1 MGRGQ
6 RSQSR
11 RSVIFSTLNIL
22 ISTCNGSIELE
33 AVLILA
39 GAIIPQ
45 PRPPRD
51 EDAEDEDGLDDDDDS
66 SVRRPAAATMTN
78 GKPTK
83 NIRGKS
89 AKDDDDSDFE
99 FDL

>member
-1 MGRGQ
+1 MK
-6 RSQSR
+6 
-11 RSVIFSTLNIL
+11 VCIPLHPDIPVL
-22 ISTCNGSIELE
+22 TCDTFTELE

-51 EDAEDEDGLDDDDDS
+51 EDADEDEDDLDDDDDPAI
-66 SVRRPAAATMTN
+66 RRPAAATMTN
-78 GKPTK
+78 GKPAK